1 MSFDEYADLFWSI
14 TDDESLSPD
23 QQEAKIA
30 SELRARGISQ
40 LRQDELAAELVS
52 SFLTNEPKNQ

>member
-23 QQEAKIA
+23 QKEAKIK
-30 SELRARGISQ
+30 SDLTARGISQ
-40 LRQDELAAELVS
+40 LRQEELAAELVR